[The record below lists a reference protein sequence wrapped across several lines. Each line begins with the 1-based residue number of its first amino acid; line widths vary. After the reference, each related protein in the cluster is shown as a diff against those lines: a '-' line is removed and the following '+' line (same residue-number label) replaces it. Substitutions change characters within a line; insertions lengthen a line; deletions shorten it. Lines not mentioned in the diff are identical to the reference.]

1 MMVDN
6 MDKIKVSVIV
16 PVFNSSQYIGATL
29 DSIISQDF
37 DDFEIIVIDDGSS
50 DNSLEIVNGKLATI
64 DIPNTVI
71 HQENRGVSAARN
83 KGIDVANGDYLV
95 FVDADDYITPNHLS
109 ELYNGKTDFSLIQM
123 VKKEGETTSQP
134 HVYTQDFISTKEF
147 IEMELKMEIP
157 FNFVQLMYKADIIKN
172 NSIRFPSDYIYG
184 EDTYFSLLALSYGDE
199 IAISNEATY
208 YYIQHPQSAIRTSQL
223 RRFEIV
229 EIFEQLA
236 VFYEKQGFDDLSH
249 LIITSRIPKAIFGN
263 MNYFFYNGYDFD
275 EVISKMKELDL
286 FTKLSKYE
294 GDAKFKL
301 KIKLF
306 LLNPKTY
313 YNLWKKLKNSI
324 D

>member
-1 MMVDN
+1 

-16 PVFNSSQYIGATL
+16 PVFNSSQYIGETL

-37 DDFEIIVIDDGSS
+37 DGFEIIVIDDGSS
-50 DNSLEIVNGKLATI
+50 DNSLEIVNEKLDSI
-64 DIPNTVI
+64 NIPNTII
-71 HQENRGVSAARN
+71 HQENQGVSSARN
-83 KGIDVANGDYLV
+83 RGIDVSNGDYLV

-109 ELYNGKTDFSLIQM
+109 ELYNGKTDFSLIQL
-123 VKKEGETTSQP
+123 VKKQGNTTSQP
-134 HVYTQDFISTKEF
+134 QVYSQDIISARDF

-172 NSIRFPSDYIYG
+172 NSIRFSSDYIYG
-184 EDTYFSLLALSYGDE
+184 EDTYFSLIALSYGDR

-208 YYIQHPQSAIRTSQL
+208 YYIQHSQSAIRTSQF
-223 RRFEIV
+223 RRFDIV
-229 EIFEQLA
+229 EIFEELA
-236 VFYEKQGFDDLSH
+236 SFYRKQGLDDLSN

-275 EVISKMKELDL
+275 EVMGKMKEMDL
-286 FTKLSKYE
+286 FNKLSKFE
-294 GDAKFKL
+294 GDNKFKL

-306 LLNPKTY
+306 LLNPKIY
-313 YNLWKKLKNSI
+313 YKVWKKFKNSI